1 MVPLHDNGKLWR
13 RVPYWNF
20 LNYVN
25 RVLAAKLNSKPLLL
39 SVIKCFLKVLL
50 EGVWSL
56 LFSDSQNQEK
66 VSAHSHGGARGGFS
80 PMDGVS
86 PVLLIHFCL
95 WV

>member
-1 MVPLHDNGKLWR
+1 MVPFYDNGKLWR

-66 VSAHSHGGARGGFS
+66 VSAHSHGGHVE
-80 PMDGVS
+80 VS
-86 PVLLIHFCL
+86 PPWMGSHQFC
-95 WV
+95 